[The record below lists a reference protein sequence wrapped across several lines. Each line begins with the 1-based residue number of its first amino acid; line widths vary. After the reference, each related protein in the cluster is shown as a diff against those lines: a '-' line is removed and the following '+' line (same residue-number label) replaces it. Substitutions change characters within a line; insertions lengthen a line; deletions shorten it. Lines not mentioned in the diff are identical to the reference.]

1 MTWSPMILTRPD
13 GSKYSLFLFYQEERG
28 PGFTQIRAQ
37 AEQQNQGGSSFRFL
51 SAEQDMHFEDA
62 NRRFTHGT
70 IMLTENDG
78 TKRPITVTAAGQTG
92 FYLGTAGYYGWNDWV
107 YGQWVGEL
115 KVEGNHVVDTDTAE
129 NVRKLHQLRDL
140 LVRVED
146 PVGGGSGWVTS
157 RPSPWVR
164 SPTRASLRRT
174 HSCDRLV
181 VRTGAEHALSYDV
194 RGALSRS

>member
-129 NVRKLHQLRDL
+129 NVRKLHQLRTFL
-140 LVRVED
+140 SAWRIRS
-146 PVGGGSGWVTS
+146 VGVGLGNIETF
-157 RPSPWVR
+157 
-164 SPTRASLRRT
+164 AL
-174 HSCDRLV
+174 
-181 VRTGAEHALSYDV
+181 GAFPDKGLTAENSFL
-194 RGALSRS
+194 